1 MRPFTITKLRGGY
14 AVNFQDDDGKRR
26 RFQLSSKDKAVAT
39 AEAAEIVS
47 EFFRITP
54 DKMTVGSVLDAY
66 IEHLGNRPA
75 GNRLRLCRVLRDYF
89 GAYRPAQITDKLVN
103 DYCKGRIHQR
113 TGNPVSDETLWT
125 ELGGL
130 RDAINFAVKRK
141 LISRDDAPYIPRPQK
156 PAPRDR
162 VLSRSEAAA
171 LLQSSKS
178 TPHLFVVIAL
188 LLGTAGRISAILEL
202 TWDRVDFT
210 KNVIDLRVNTTGPRK
225 GRAIV
230 PMNPGLRH
238 ILIEWK
244 AKASQGDLIHNRVI
258 SFNEKPISSISTAF
272 SKAVTR
278 AELENVRVHDLRHT
292 AAVWMLEAGSSIQ
305 RISQYLGHTTL
316 DQTFKV
322 YARYQPD
329 FLRPEAD
336 ALDVAKL
343 LPSMFIGD
351 APSHGDK
358 LAFPPM
364 HLHSSDNSL
373 SLSIDRAD
381 HPEFAAFFESRAE
394 AVALE
399 LWREFLQQGA

>member
-1 MRPFTITKLRGGY
+1 
-14 AVNFQDDDGKRR
+14 
-26 RFQLSSKDKAVAT
+26 
-39 AEAAEIVS
+39 
-47 EFFRITP
+47 
-54 DKMTVGSVLDAY
+54 
-66 IEHLGNRPA
+66 
-75 GNRLRLCRVLRDYF
+75 
-89 GAYRPAQITDKLVN
+89 
-103 DYCKGRIHQR
+103 
-113 TGNPVSDETLWT
+113 
-125 ELGGL
+125 L

-171 LLQSSKS
+171 LLQSSES

-210 KNVIDLRVNTTGPRK
+210 KNMIDLRVNTTGPRK

-230 PMNPGLRH
+230 PMNPGLRR
-238 ILIEWK
+238 ILTEWK
-244 AKASQGDLIHNRVI
+244 ANASHGDLVHNHVI
-258 SFNEKPISSISTAF
+258 SFGEKPISSISTAF
-272 SKAVTR
+272 TKAVAR
-278 AELENVRVHDLRHT
+278 AGLENVRVHDLRHT

-358 LAFPPM
+358 LAFPPV

-381 HPEFAAFFESRAE
+381 HPAFAAFFESRAE
-394 AVALE
+394 SVVFE
-399 LWREFLQQGA
+399 LWQAFLENRA